1 MLLGIILIICGLL
14 IALYPPLLSIVVA
27 CIFIFLGTIITL
39 MSYKYK
45 KMSGQNRDPFLD
57 FFMKL

>member
-1 MLLGIILIICGLL
+1 MILGFILIICGLL

-27 CIFIFLGTIITL
+27 CIFIFIGVLITFI
-39 MSYKYK
+39 SYRFK
-45 KMSGQNRDPFLD
+45 KTSVQIKDPFLD